1 MQSNSSLNNPKRD
14 SMKNELDDERMNL
27 FKLSN
32 LFRTTKAYK
41 KQLERAARLI
51 RDFFHLREKAFV
63 RIKYGNLEFSS
74 NDMGF
79 NESPYKLSRKF
90 NTILKNRLFVEVF
103 YDKELRDS
111 KDGLFLNEE
120 KELFSKSAALVRSY
134 INQLEALNVVDG
146 RIPDMEM
153 VIERQKEK
161 QKELAFVSR
170 INEILKSEQSVPK
183 MLQQICY
190 QLQAEMQFADFS
202 VVRIVFDNDVFS
214 APKEFSDSKV
224 LHTKWTLRETFV
236 SSGRKGI
243 IVIYYLKEFP
253 KQDKGPFLKEEQEL
267 VKKLARIIKQ
277 YFDNESAKTFIAP
290 VSKEKKSKVIPEAK
304 KRFIQNFMN
313 KNNLARDIFHDLMPF
328 KVKEI
333 LLFANMYDAFSID
346 KEGRFSDHI
355 LGEYYQLNLTSIPR
369 VTAVSTFDDLF
380 QKLYSRHYDLVIIM
394 AGTNKETPVKLSN
407 YIKKEFQYIPVYLLL
422 NNNAEISYYEK
433 AKDEL
438 QSIEQFFVWNGD
450 SRIFFTMVKLLEDNV
465 NVENDTS
472 IGFSRVILLVEDS
485 AKYYSRYLPLL
496 YTNVLEQTKRIIDEI
511 SKMDELYKI
520 LRLRARPKVLLAT
533 NYEQALDIFE
543 TYKDNMLCLIT
554 DVKFPKEGE
563 ITETAGFELV
573 EHVRSQINDLPTV
586 IQSSNINNQTR
597 AIQLKAKF
605 VDKNTEALLQEIRTF
620 ISINLGFGDFVF
632 RDVEGKIYDGAKNLI
647 EFVDKL
653 HKVPDLSILYH
664 AGKNHFSLWFKARGE
679 MHIAKLLAPLQV
691 VDFESA
697 EDLRHYLIDVINN
710 ALYERTKGKI
720 VDFEVNSF
728 WTESSIA
735 SLSAGALGGK
745 GRGLAFIN
753 SLLYSFDISEFIPNI
768 NLRTPRTAIIGIEEF
783 EEFIETNG
791 FIEEIFEEQ
800 NGQVIKELFF
810 NGRLSKSLLKKLK
823 TLLEQ
828 TDKPLAVRSSGLF
841 EDSLMQP
848 FAGVFETY
856 ILPNSHDDI
865 KVRLQQ
871 LSEAIKLVYA
881 SVYSKIS
888 RDYIQAIH
896 YKLEEEKMAVV
907 IQELVGTAHGDVYYP
922 TISGVA
928 QSYNYYPY
936 GHMQPDDGYAVC
948 AIGLGTYVVSGEKS
962 YRFCPKYPTL
972 VNNSPKDQFKNS
984 QVQFIA
990 VDRSKKE
997 INLLEG
1003 ENAGL
1008 VRLDIDDAEMHGTL
1022 KHCASVYDPDN
1033 DMISPGLDKYG
1044 PRIVNFANILQYN
1057 YIPLAET
1064 ITSVLDVV
1072 EEALG
1077 SPIEIEFAI
1086 DLEKD
1091 ENRRATFYLL
1101 QIKPLI
1107 GNATDFEINM
1117 DEVVKGHLLLFT
1129 DNGMGNGLID
1139 YIKDVIYVETA
1150 LFDKSKTKEIAQEIE
1165 ALNQEMIANKK
1176 EYILI
1181 GPGRWGTRDPWIG
1194 IPVNWTQISKA
1205 KIIVETSLDDFPLDA
1220 SAGSHFF
1227 HNVTSMN
1234 VGYFSIQ
1241 HHSAE
1246 CFINWELLS
1255 KQTLVKQTKYLKHV
1269 RFAKELI
1276 VKMDGKKRVSL
1287 IDWQEQQSAGGV
1299 N

>member
-1 MQSNSSLNNPKRD
+1 MQENA
-14 SMKNELDDERMNL
+14 SMNKTKNRLFENDIERLNL
-27 FKLSN
+27 FKLSK
-32 LFRTTKAYK
+32 LFVTTKTYK
-41 KQLERAARLI
+41 NQLNQAAALI
-51 RDFFHLREKAFV
+51 RGFFHLHEKAFV
-63 RIKYGNLEFSS
+63 RIRYGNHEFSS
-74 NDMGF
+74 SELGF
-79 NESPYKLSRKF
+79 DESPYKLSRAF
-90 NTILKNRLFVEVF
+90 NTIFKNKLLVEVF
-103 YDKELRDS
+103 YDKELQNRQE
-111 KDGLFLNEE
+111 GLFTKTE
-120 KELFSKSAALVRSY
+120 KDLFSKSAALVRSY

-146 RIPDMEM
+146 RKPELER
-153 VIERQKEK
+153 VIEQQKEK
-161 QKELAFVSR
+161 QKELAFISR
-170 INEILKSEQSVPK
+170 INDILKSEQSVHK
-183 MLQQICY
+183 ILQQICY

-224 LHTKWTLRETFV
+224 LHTKWTLRETFI
-236 SSGRKGI
+236 SGDRRGI

-253 KQDKGPFLKEEQEL
+253 KKDKGPFLKEEQEL
-267 VKKLARIIKQ
+267 VKKLAQIIKQ
-277 YFDNESAKTFIAP
+277 YFDDELAKSLIAP
-290 VSKEKKSKVIPEAK
+290 VSKEKRRVEVPEAK

-313 KNNLARDIFHDLMPF
+313 KNNLSRDIFHDLMPF

-369 VTAVSTFDDLF
+369 VTAVSSFDDLF
-380 QKLYSRHYDLVIIM
+380 QKLYSGHYDLVIIM
-394 AGTNKETPVKLSN
+394 AGTNKDTPIKLSQ

-433 AKDEL
+433 AKNEL

-496 YTNVLEQTKRIIDEI
+496 YTSVLEQTKRIIDEI

-520 LRLRARPKVLLAT
+520 LRLRARPKVMLAT

-554 DVKFPKEGE
+554 DVKFPKEGNVSE
-563 ITETAGFELV
+563 VAGFELV
-573 EHVRSQINDLPTV
+573 EHVRSQISDLPTV
-586 IQSSNINNQTR
+586 IQSSNINNESR
-597 AIQLKAKF
+597 ALQLKAKF
-605 VDKNTEALLQEIRTF
+605 INKNTEALLQEIRSF
-620 ISINLGFGDFVF
+620 IGINLGFGDFIF
-632 RDVEGKIYDGAKNLI
+632 KDVEGRKYDVAKNLI
-647 EFVDKL
+647 EFVEKL
-653 HKVPDLSILYH
+653 HEVPDLSLLYH

-691 VDFESA
+691 SDFESV
-697 EDLRHYLIDVINN
+697 EDLRQYLISVINN

-720 VDFEVNSF
+720 VDFTVNSV
-728 WTESSIA
+728 WNESSIA
-735 SLSAGALGGK
+735 SLSPGALGGK

-753 SLLYSFDISEFIPNI
+753 SLLYSYDISEFIPNI
-768 NLRTPRTAIIGIEEF
+768 NLRTPRTAIIGIDEF
-783 EEFIETNG
+783 EEFIENNG

-800 NGQVIKELFF
+800 NVKTIKELFF
-810 NGRLSKSLLKKLK
+810 KGRLSMTLMKKLRA
-823 TLLEQ
+823 LLEQ

-856 ILPNSHDDI
+856 ILPNSHEDI

-907 IQELVGTAHGDVYYP
+907 IQELVGNSHGDVYYP

-928 QSYNYYPY
+928 QSYNYYPF
-936 GHMQPDDGYAVC
+936 GHMEPEDGYAVS

-984 QVQFIA
+984 QVQFMA

-1003 ENAGL
+1003 EDAGL
-1008 VRLDIDDAEMHGTL
+1008 IRLDIDEAEMHGVI

-1033 DMISPGLDKYG
+1033 DNISPGLEKYG
-1044 PRIVNFANILQYN
+1044 PRIINFANILQYN

-1064 ITSVLDVV
+1064 ISGVLDIV

-1077 SPIEIEFAI
+1077 SPVEIEFAV
-1086 DLEKD
+1086 DLNKD
-1091 ENRRATFYLL
+1091 ENRRATFFLL

-1107 GNATDFEINM
+1107 GNATDYEINL
-1117 DEVVKGHLLLFT
+1117 DEIVKEHLLLFT
-1129 DNGMGNGLID
+1129 NNGMGNGLID
-1139 YIKDVIYVETA
+1139 HIRDVIYVDRD
-1150 LFDKSKTKEIAQEIE
+1150 LFDKSKTKEIAKEIE
-1165 ALNQEMIANKK
+1165 LLNKEMYDNDK

-1234 VGYFSIQ
+1234 VGYLSVQ
-1241 HHSAE
+1241 HHSSD
-1246 CFINWELLS
+1246 CFINWDLLAG
-1255 KQTLVKQTKYLKHV
+1255 QNIIKQTKYLKHV
-1269 RFAKELI
+1269 IFEKELT
-1276 VKMDGKKRVSL
+1276 VKMDGKKRISL
-1287 IDWQEQQSAGGV
+1287 IDLQ
-1299 N
+1299 

>member
-1 MQSNSSLNNPKRD
+1 MQLNSSSNASKMEQFENDL
-14 SMKNELDDERMNL
+14 ERERLNL
-27 FKLSN
+27 FKLSK
-32 LFRTTKAYK
+32 LFTTVKGYK
-41 KQLERAARLI
+41 KQLKLATSMI
-51 RDFFHLREKAFV
+51 KDFFPRHENAFV
-63 RIKYGNLEFSS
+63 RIKYGHWEFSS
-74 NDMGF
+74 GDMGF
-79 NESPYKLSRKF
+79 NGSPHKLSRSF
-90 NTILKNRLFVEVF
+90 STILKNKLLIEVL
-103 YDKELRDS
+103 YDKELPNRNEGVFS
-111 KDGLFLNEE
+111 KPE
-120 KELFSKSAALVRSY
+120 KELFSKSAALIRSY
-134 INQLEALNVVDG
+134 INQLEAMNVVDG
-146 RIPDMEM
+146 RMPEMERA
-153 VIERQKEK
+153 IEEQKEK
-161 QKELAFVSR
+161 QKELAFINR
-170 INEILKSEQSVPK
+170 INEILKSGKSDPK
-183 MLQQICY
+183 ILQQICH

-202 VVRIVFDNDVFS
+202 VVRVVFDNDVFS

-224 LHTKWTLRETFV
+224 LHTKWTLRETFK
-236 SSGRKGI
+236 SKGRLGI

-253 KQDKGPFLKEEQEL
+253 KKDKGPFLKEEQEL
-267 VKKLARIIKQ
+267 VKKLAKIIKQ
-277 YFDNESAKTFIAP
+277 YFDEAEDVKLVISDNDEEPESQHNRNKTD
-290 VSKEKKSKVIPEAK
+290 AK

-313 KNNLARDIFHDLMPF
+313 KNNLARDVFHDLMPF

-355 LGEYYQLNLTSIPR
+355 LGEYYQLNLTSVPR
-369 VTAVSTFDDLF
+369 ITAVSTFDHLF
-380 QKLYSRHYDLVIIM
+380 QKLYSGHYDLVIIM
-394 AGTNKETPVKLSN
+394 AGTDKKTPIQLSN

-433 AKDEL
+433 AKNEL
-438 QSIEQFFVWNGD
+438 QSIDQFFVWNGD
-450 SRIFFTMVKLLEDNV
+450 SRIFFTMIKLLEDIV

-496 YTNVLEQTKRIIDEI
+496 YTSVLEQTKRIIDEI

-520 LRLRARPKVLLAT
+520 LRLRARPKVMLAT

-554 DVKFPKEGE
+554 DVKFPKGGKVSSN
-563 ITETAGFELV
+563 AGFELV
-573 EHVRSQINDLPTV
+573 EHVRERISDLPTV
-586 IQSSNINNQTR
+586 IQSSNVNNEEKAVR
-597 AIQLKAKF
+597 LKAKF

-620 ISINLGFGDFVF
+620 ISVNLGFGSFIF
-632 RDVEGKIYDGAKNLI
+632 KDVQGKKYDSAKNLI
-647 EFVDKL
+647 EFVEKL
-653 HKVPDLSILYH
+653 HHVPDLSILYH
-664 AGKNHFSLWFKARGE
+664 GGKNHFSLWFKARGE
-679 MHIAKLLAPLQV
+679 MQIAKMLAPLKV
-691 VDFESA
+691 SDFESA
-697 EDLRHYLIDVINN
+697 EDLRQYLINVINN

-720 VDFEVNSF
+720 VDFTINST
-728 WTESSIA
+728 WSESSIA

-753 SLLYSFDISEFIPNI
+753 SLLYSFDISEFIPDI
-768 NLRTPRTAIIGIEEF
+768 NLRTPRTAIIGIDEF
-783 EEFIETNG
+783 EEFIEING

-800 NGQVIKELFF
+800 KFNTIKELFF
-810 NGRLSKSLLKKLK
+810 KGKLSKTLMKKLRI
-823 TLLEQ
+823 LLEQ

-856 ILPNSHDDI
+856 ILPNSHEDI

-871 LSEAIKLVYA
+871 VCEAIKLVYA

-896 YKLEEEKMAVV
+896 YKLEEEKMAVI
-907 IQELVGTAHGDVYYP
+907 IQELVGDAHGDVYYP

-928 QSYNYYPY
+928 QSYNYYPF
-936 GHMQPDDGYAVC
+936 GHMEPEDGYAVC
-948 AIGLGTYVVSGEKS
+948 AIGLGTYVVSGERS
-962 YRFCPKYPTL
+962 YRFCPRYPTL
-972 VNNSPKDQFKNS
+972 INNSPKDQFKNS
-984 QVQFIA
+984 QVQFFA

-997 INLLEG
+997 VNLLEG

-1008 VRLDIDDAEMHGTL
+1008 IRLDTDDAEMHGVL

-1033 DMISPGLDKYG
+1033 DMIAPGLDKYG
-1044 PRIVNFANILQYN
+1044 SRIVNFANILQYN

-1072 EEALG
+1072 QEALG
-1077 SPIEIEFAI
+1077 TPVEIEFAV
-1086 DLEKD
+1086 DLNKD

-1107 GNATDFEINM
+1107 GNASDYVIKLDEI
-1117 DEVVKGHLLLFT
+1117 EKEHLLLFT

-1139 YIKDVIYVETA
+1139 NIKDVVYVDKT
-1150 LFDKSKTKEIAQEIE
+1150 LFDKSKTKEIAAEIE
-1165 ALNQEMIANKK
+1165 ALNKEMIDNNK
-1176 EYILI
+1176 EYVLI

-1205 KIIVETSLDDFPLDA
+1205 KIIVETSLVDFPLDA

-1234 VGYFSIQ
+1234 VGYFSVQ
-1241 HHSAE
+1241 HHSHDS
-1246 CFINWELLS
+1246 FINWDLLS
-1255 KQTLVKQTKYLKHV
+1255 EQKLVKKTKYLKHI
-1269 RFAKELI
+1269 RFKKNLVI
-1276 VKMDGKKRVSL
+1276 KMDGKKRVSL
-1287 IDWQEQQSAGGV
+1287 IDWQK
-1299 N
+1299 